1 MSGSRKV
8 KEMRKRFVRCRV
20 GSCERLP
27 FLGGLC
33 EEHYRED
40 QAKSRRDMEARE
52 LLFRS
57 VVDNEP
63 LQNIALQE
71 ELGRLQRWWE
81 RASRELRSP
90 GAEAVFGGEAE
101 FAIEWCINLA
111 AVMVEEERAAR
122 SGTLETSLEEQS
134 TRQWVWERFR
144 NLGLGMMSNGL
155 PRP

>member
-8 KEMRKRFVRCRV
+8 KEMRNRVARCKVER
-20 GSCERLP
+20 CEQPL

-33 EEHYRED
+33 EEHHREE
-40 QAKSRRDMEARE
+40 QAKSRREMEARE

-63 LQNIALQE
+63 LQSTALQE
-71 ELGRLQRWWE
+71 ELGRLRRCWE
-81 RASRELRSP
+81 RASRELRFP
-90 GAEAVFGGEAE
+90 GAEAVFGDEAE

-111 AVMVEEERAAR
+111 SVMVDEERAAR
-122 SGTLETSLEEQS
+122 SGVRATSLQQER
-134 TRQWVWERFR
+134 TRQWVWERFH
-144 NLGLGMMSNGL
+144 NLELGMMSNGL